1 MIVKILKKKNNDN
14 NNDNQNSKVIW
25 NSTMQLRK
33 IFKGS

>member
-25 NSTMQLRK
+25 NSTMQLPK